1 MLGDSS
7 DEDDFAEVNAKVAAA
22 APDTGVTKADDGFFD
37 GGFAADDTAAAEAD
51 SDADSDA
58 NAEERNFVAV
68 LLPRLTI
75 DDVWTRELEARV
87 GCGTGSTVRFHNR
100 RGTGGDMHYA
110 TVTYAADGVA
120 AGVAKRSREEWFG
133 GRTPVVA
140 CCKAPSEP
148 TEVEVFNLDLP
159 PTELL
164 RQFETIGTVVAHRT
178 AGRKLRAE
186 LVFAERADAVKALRY
201 DKKDFKDKIVTVRIK
216 PPREDETGGAADAA
230 NTADGAAAT
239 RAAAAVSA
247 GEAVPISKRR
257 RVVEKMSHA
266 VTKKLL
272 SATMSVEV
280 KEKLLQYRK
289 TKEKVMENLKLIER
303 QLKEVEKKKADG
315 EGVVCGTLHHH
326 PPPPF
331 LPRGQNSQ
339 LAFFHHP
346 ALSSPPPPH
355 PSPHNPTQDEVQ
367 LGALR
372 SERERL
378 LTKRKKVWSAKTS
391 PPPMQPHTLPFTV
404 SLQHPVPHPPSTS
417 NTDYRSSQEKD
428 PAAQARIAERST
440 SP

>member
-7 DEDDFAEVNAKVAAA
+7 DEDDFAEVNAKVAAS
-22 APDTGVTKADDGFFD
+22 APDTGVTNADDGFFE
-37 GGFAADDTAAAEAD
+37 GGFAADDTAAAAEA
-51 SDADSDA
+51 DADSDA
-58 NAEERNFVAV
+58 NSDADVEERHFVAV
-68 LLPRLTI
+68 SLPRLTI

-87 GCGTGSTVRFHNR
+87 GCGSGSSVRFHNR
-100 RGTGGDMHYA
+100 RGTGGDMHFA
-110 TVTYAADGVA
+110 TVTYADDGVA

-148 TEVEVFNLDLP
+148 TEVEVLNLDLP
-159 PTELL
+159 PVELL

-201 DKKDFKDKIVTVRIK
+201 DKKDFKDKVVTVRIK
-216 PPREDETGGAADAA
+216 PPREEEAGSAPAATAAAGDA
-230 NTADGAAAT
+230 ADGAAAAAASQ
-239 RAAAAVSA
+239 AAAAA
-247 GEAVPISKRR
+247 TAAVPIGKRR

-280 KEKLLQYRK
+280 KEKLLQFRK

-315 EGVVCGTLHHH
+315 ESV
-326 PPPPF
+326 
-331 LPRGQNSQ
+331 
-339 LAFFHHP
+339 
-346 ALSSPPPPH
+346 
-355 PSPHNPTQDEVQ
+355 DEVQ
-367 LGALR
+367 LGILR

-378 LTKRKKVWSAKTS
+378 LTKRKKITATLRKKT
-391 PPPMQPHTLPFTV
+391 QPLKQE
-404 SLQHPVPHPPSTS
+404 LQNAQLAPGITGNGDP
-417 NTDYRSSQEKD
+417 DYIPLSS
-428 PAAQARIAERST
+428 R
-440 SP
+440 